1 MQKVAIF
8 GAAGYGGIEL
18 IRLLL
23 KHPEVKIV
31 YLGGH
36 TTVGQQLTDLYPHLR
51 GKIDMTIG
59 GASIPAVI
67 AQGAELLLS
76 CLPHAVGAEL
86 VAEALAAGL
95 RVVDFSAD
103 FRLKDPAVYEQF
115 YQTHPAPQLLAEAVY
130 GLPEL
135 HRDEIATARLV
146 AVPGCYP
153 TGAILALA
161 PAVQARLVEPR
172 GIIVDSKSGVSGAG
186 RSNLTLFTHFAEI
199 NESLQAYKVA
209 QHRHG
214 PEIDQELSALGE
226 EVHVTFV
233 PHLIPITRGILT
245 TTYATLREGVSLEQV
260 AQTYA
265 DFCGNEP
272 FVQVMPAGQQPATKQ
287 VSGSNQCYL
296 GLAVDTEANQLIVT
310 SAIDNLIK
318 GLSGTAIQCMNLML
332 GFAETTGLEA
342 SAIWP

>member
-1 MQKVAIF
+1 MHNIAIF

-23 KHPEVKIV
+23 AHPEVQIT

-36 TTVGQQLTDLYPHLR
+36 TTVDEQLTDLYPSLL
-51 GKIDMTIG
+51 GCIDERIEPTSVD
-59 GASIPAVI
+59 AA
-67 AQGAELLLS
+67 AAEAELLFS
-76 CLPHAVGAEL
+76 CLPHAVGTEL
-86 VAEALAAGL
+86 VAEALEQGL

-103 FRLKDPAVYEQF
+103 FRLQDSSVYEQY
-115 YQTHPAPQLLAEAVY
+115 YQPHPAQHLLTEAAY

-135 HRDEIATARLV
+135 HRQQIMQARLV

-161 PAVQARLVEPR
+161 PAVNEKLVEPE
-172 GIIVDSKSGVSGAG
+172 GMVVDSKSGVSGAG
-186 RSNLTLFTHFAEI
+186 RSNLTLATHFAEV
-199 NESLQAYKVA
+199 NESAKAYNVA

-226 EVHVTFV
+226 QVHVTFV

-245 TTYATLREGVSLEQV
+245 TAYATLREGISAEQIEQ
-260 AQTYA
+260 AYQDFYA
-265 DFCGNEP
+265 DEP
-272 FVQVMPAGQQPATKQ
+272 FVYVLPDGQQPATKQ
-287 VSGSNQCYL
+287 VSGSNRCYI
-296 GLAVDTEANQLIVT
+296 GLTVDEDANRLIVT

-318 GLSGTAIQCMNLML
+318 GLSGSALQCMNLML
-332 GFAETTGLEA
+332 GIDETTGLEA
-342 SAIWP
+342 PALWP